1 MATASNPPAGRI
13 TPADLGLWQDAHIAE
28 FKRNAD
34 FIHAQGAA
42 VGVQL
47 AHAGRKASC
56 DAPWRGGKALSA
68 EQGGWQTVAPSAIA
82 FSDNSSTPHALTHAE
97 IVELVDA
104 FAAAAERAL
113 AADMDM
119 IELHCAH
126 GYLMHE
132 FLSPLSNTRD
142 DDYGG
147 SLANRA
153 RFPLEVVRAVR
164 AVWPKN
170 RPLFVRISCTDW
182 ADGGWDIDADNDNI
196 LDDLVAILAI
206 VAVCLI
212 AGGSLFAM
220 SSFSSSNEDAN
231 ATSIDAAQEQRH
243 ATDRKLFDG
252 HETLDHR
259 RPLAPR
265 ERDRPDQE
273 RNADGEP

>member
-1 MATASNPPAGRI
+1 MSDLFQPWTIGEVTFRNRLFVSPMCQYSAEDGFPNDWHFVHLGSRAVGGAGLVMIEASAVTPAGRI

-119 IELHCAH
+119 VELHCAH

-170 RPLFVRISCTDW
+170 RPPTDQWQQPGISTSWLW
-182 ADGGWDIDADNDNI
+182 A
-196 LDDLVAILAI
+196 
-206 VAVCLI
+206 
-212 AGGSLFAM
+212 
-220 SSFSSSNEDAN
+220 
-231 ATSIDAAQEQRH
+231 
-243 ATDRKLFDG
+243 
-252 HETLDHR
+252 
-259 RPLAPR
+259 P
-265 ERDRPDQE
+265 
-273 RNADGEP
+273 